1 MFPSF
6 IEKIWERVN
15 FRLAIPSFLD
25 LHVKFLFNFTRKTE
39 VVNQY
44 GDDLIY
50 YFLNQLYNNY
60 RIK

>member
-50 YFLNQLYNNY
+50 YFP
-60 RIK
+60 